1 MIYLLIYWVSMTILG
16 IYWMIKHAPIT
27 QDSKEVTLLEI
38 IAYIF
43 PCAML
48 AWAVIPMM
56 LLNKV
61 KFKR

>member
-1 MIYLLIYWVSMTILG
+1 MIYLLIYWVLVTILG
-16 IYWMIKHAPIT
+16 IYWMIKNPPIT
-27 QDSKEVTLLEI
+27 QDSKEVTLLEV

-43 PCAML
+43 PCAIL
-48 AWAVIPMM
+48 AWAIVPMV

>member
-1 MIYLLIYWVSMTILG
+1 MIYLFIYWVSMTILG
-16 IYWMIKHAPIT
+16 IYWMIKNPPIT
-27 QDSKEVTLLEI
+27 QDSKEVTLLEV

-43 PCAML
+43 PCAIL
-48 AWAVIPMM
+48 AWAIVPMV